1 MKLRPLSLLGAFA
14 AFLVPSLV
22 TVAASAQQVIYVQ
35 GPPPS
40 ADGARFRGGVGLE
53 VGAFA
58 IPGVGVLGLAGIQGQ
73 LGGQINNNWAVYAIP
88 TLDFGFGKTAA
99 VGLSAGV
106 LAEYTLDAVP
116 LSVGVGPE
124 AGLLAAFSSDT
135 GFGAAFYGAR
145 LHAAFYPVVAKAID
159 RPRRKGLY
167 VGLDVGVLAGAFGG
181 TTVTANTV
189 TATAGTS
196 ILLQPMATIGYA
208 AF

>member
-1 MKLRPLSLLGAFA
+1 MLGDLPPAAKGATMKLRPLSLLGAFA

-40 ADGARFRGGVGLE
+40 ADGPRFRGGVGLE

-124 AGLLAAFSSDT
+124 AG
-135 GFGAAFYGAR
+135 
-145 LHAAFYPVVAKAID
+145 
-159 RPRRKGLY
+159 
-167 VGLDVGVLAGAFGG
+167 
-181 TTVTANTV
+181 
-189 TATAGTS
+189 
-196 ILLQPMATIGYA
+196 
-208 AF
+208 